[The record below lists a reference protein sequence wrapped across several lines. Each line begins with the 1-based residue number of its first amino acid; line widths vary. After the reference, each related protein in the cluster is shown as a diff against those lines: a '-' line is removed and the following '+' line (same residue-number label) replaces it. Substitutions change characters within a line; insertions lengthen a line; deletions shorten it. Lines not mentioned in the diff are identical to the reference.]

1 MEVPTVGRRQMEV
14 RTAIEA
20 TTRTEEATT
29 TEVATRMEVV
39 TWMEMPRWKV
49 GIEAR
54 GQLTRSGRRA
64 TGTQTRRRLLQLVGS
79 YLDCVLLLVR
89 LSSVD
94 FGPRTSHPNLC
105 LW

>member
-29 TEVATRMEVV
+29 TEVATR
-39 TWMEMPRWKV
+39 MEMPRWKV

-79 YLDCVLLLVR
+79 YPDCVLLLAR